1 VLVLQGGADRV
12 VAPDQSAAFVDAV
25 NAAGGRAELHV
36 YPDEGHGWSRP
47 AVAADALV
55 RTDEFL
61 RRTVLA

>member
-1 VLVLQGGADRV
+1 
-12 VAPDQSAAFVDAV
+12 VAPEQSAAFVDAV
-25 NAAGGRAELHV
+25 NAAGGRAALLV

-47 AVAADALV
+47 AVVADALV